1 MDYWFSQSFNWKQLK
16 LPDHPRKD
24 LINVQ
29 NTDDNECFK
38 RYLLRYLNPVDHNP
52 RRITKTDKGFAK
64 RLDFKDID
72 FPVKI
77 RGIHKIEK
85 RNSIGIS
92 VFGYENK
99 EKYPIYV
106 WKHCCEEKHFDL
118 LLIGEVEKNII
129 FLLKISIDSCVII
142 YYIVEN
148 KRFCRCCL
156 HAFIREEFLRSHIKD
171 YFKINDKQTIKMPK
185 KGEYV
190 KYSKKNKIIIHDLCG
205 FWKYFSVWR

>member
-1 MDYWFSQSFNWKQLK
+1 M
-16 LPDHPRKD
+16 
-24 LINVQ
+24 INVQ

-99 EKYPIYV
+99 
-106 WKHCCEEKHFDL
+106 
-118 LLIGEVEKNII
+118 GNIQSMYQNIVVQKI
-129 FLLKISIDSCVII
+129 FLTYC
-142 YYIVEN
+142 
-148 KRFCRCCL
+148 
-156 HAFIREEFLRSHIKD
+156 
-171 YFKINDKQTIKMPK
+171 
-185 KGEYV
+185 
-190 KYSKKNKIIIHDLCG
+190 
-205 FWKYFSVWR
+205 